1 MFVFLSFPSCW
12 TSERSHCLKP
22 RRGVGRAASLAAL
35 RRLVRRFVVILEA
48 LELSAQD
55 VMDSDAE
62 AIQLGRQEG
71 LLNCFQLPLLAGQVG
86 VTLPVS
92 NKKNL
97 ADAVAYPF
105 QRPGGS
111 VRTWHVWVDRF
122 SIVFSRLLA
131 KLVYQLKMMTAS
143 LDYTFLKGSGSFLF
157 WGDEHLL
164 TSRSQ
169 WHWPNHLR
177 HFKAEEQLERHPSGL
192 SDLSALS
199 FVISNKTSVEMV
211 ETAWSA
217 AVQVLEASEALQ
229 LLFLEDTVREPWQTS
244 YRPVHAADIASRCHS
259 LSKSIQESSRRLG
272 ISRNVSAQMVWRR
285 QHSTLSNPEVVAL
298 NLAPMNCKSPM
309 SPEDVKDM
317 KDMKD
322 VKVLMIDLR
331 EPREEAFQDLDDLL
345 RGKFSDRGSP
355 SADSISY
362 SNYVS
367 GLTGNFVRK
376 AQDRAGQEFHQTLQT
391 LAPYLDFHR
400 RAVQAWGRE
409 SVGKS
414 RIEKNSFRALI
425 YVCNPL
431 TLCGGHGDR
440 TNGILSAFLIA
451 LLTSR
456 AFFIDFDSP
465 LSLSLALQPRQRVQ
479 RVQEMRDSESS
490 ESNMDF
496 FDYGDFVLDW
506 RLKSGSMGHGSQNF
520 YLDDRVSFQEDL
532 TWLVE
537 DSSQIL
543 QLSMNH
549 RELQA
554 ILVQALVEHR
564 RSLKII
570 EL

>member
-1 MFVFLSFPSCW
+1 MFFVFVFLSW

-22 RRGVGRAASLAAL
+22 RRGVARAASLAAL

-48 LELSAQD
+48 LEVSAQD

-92 NKKNL
+92 NKKIL

-177 HFKAEEQLERHPSGL
+177 HKDDEQLERHLLGL

-211 ETAWSA
+211 ESAWSA

-244 YRPVHAADIASRCHS
+244 YRPVHAADIASRYHS
-259 LSKSIQESSRRLG
+259 LTKSIQESSRRLR

-298 NLAPMNCKSPM
+298 NLAPMKVISPT
-309 SPEDVKDM
+309 SQDVKH
-317 KDMKD
+317 MKD

-355 SADSISY
+355 SSDSISY
-362 SNYVS
+362 SSYVS

-376 AQDRAGQEFHQTLQT
+376 AQDRAGQEFHETLQT

-479 RVQEMRDSESS
+479 RVQDMRDSES
-490 ESNMDF
+490 NIDF
-496 FDYGDFVLDW
+496 GDFVLDW

-554 ILVQALVEHR
+554 ILVQALVDR

-570 EL
+570 KFLEPPNEVIT